1 MNIADIIVLAVV
13 VLVIGLAVR
22 SLVRK
27 YKSGGAWGGCS
38 DGGCGCSSD
47 CGTQNTKDK

>member
-22 SLVRK
+22 SLVK
-27 YKSGGAWGGCS
+27 KHKNGGA
-38 DGGCGCSSD
+38 
-47 CGTQNTKDK
+47 